1 MYKIKSP
8 QGFTLLELIIVVA
21 IVAILASVA
30 APSFDELI
38 KNNSV
43 KALEHELNTSIT
55 FARSEALTRQ
65 KPVSIACVTSNSG
78 GCKGDWSE
86 GWVVF
91 VDDKSG
97 DYADG
102 VLNTD
107 EEILLSKANNGK
119 ATALIKDP
127 DANSTR
133 DGITFNYKGYSM
145 DDSRA
150 SVVVCA
156 SSKEAYYA
164 RGLVLERSGRL
175 MRSKD
180 TTGDGVH
187 EEVLLD
193 NSGDVQSAALN
204 CL

>member
-1 MYKIKSP
+1 MYKIKSS

-21 IVAILASVA
+21 IAAILVGIAV
-30 APSFDELI
+30 PSFDGLI

-43 KALEHELNTSIT
+43 KALEHELNTSIA
-55 FARSEALTRQ
+55 FARGEALTRQ
-65 KPVSIACVTSNSG
+65 KPVSIACVTSDSG
-78 GCKGDWSE
+78 GCNGDWSE

-91 VDDKSG
+91 VDDKAGS
-97 DYADG
+97 YADG

-107 EEILLSKANNGK
+107 EDVLLSKANNGK
-119 ATALIKDP
+119 ATVVIKDP
-127 DANSTR
+127 DASSTR
-133 DGITFNYKGYSM
+133 NDITFNYKGYSV

-180 TTGDGVH
+180 TDGDGVH

-193 NSGDVQSAALN
+193 SSGNVQSAALS